1 MDLSIRTLSML
12 AIKTIEFEI
21 TEIGDEEG
29 VDLSFGIKDS
39 LLLNVGGGL
48 FYCLMLCKWTTS
60 LAYSTYMILPMKTKL
75 YASRNFVMSLKWSH
89 VR

>member
-1 MDLSIRTLSML
+1 MDLSIRSLSML

-39 LLLNVGGGL
+39 LLLNVGGAFLL
-48 FYCLMLCKWTTS
+48 F
-60 LAYSTYMILPMKTKL
+60 
-75 YASRNFVMSLKWSH
+75 NV
-89 VR
+89 V